1 MKASTKWILRGLTFA
16 VTLFTCIGG
25 YFLWQVG
32 LIATAYK
39 AKILCSGIFI
49 SKRNPDTI
57 LSQELFVDDLSALRF
72 FKTSINYDEQ
82 SVTASFFGLAKRK
95 AIFRQGLGCT
105 LVIDSTEN
113 EILSQA
119 NPFQVPA
126 PPNQQDRLWPDGER
140 IETYRLP
147 PEIDETKLKE
157 ALDAAFAEPDPARL
171 RRTRAVVIVYQ
182 GRIIDER
189 YAQGFSQ
196 NTPLIGWSMTKS
208 VINALI
214 GILVGERKLSL
225 EDRDL
230 LPEWSKPGDPRR
242 AITLDHLLR
251 MSSGLEFA
259 EEYTHPLKDVV
270 SMLLG
275 RGNTAVFAADKRL
288 EAEPGTKWHYSSG
301 TTNIVSRIIRDA
313 IKGSEAEYFAFPRQA
328 LFDKIGMGS
337 AIIEPD
343 AAGIFV
349 GSSFMYATAR
359 DWARFGLLYLQDGIW
374 QGKRILPEGWVNY
387 SITPAPLA
395 PNREYGAHFW
405 LKVPLPFQ
413 SRIRPAHLLPADAF
427 FAAGHEG
434 QFVTVI
440 PSQKLVVVRLGLTR
454 IEGSWDQ
461 ESFIAQILRAISE
474 QQGKPEMSGSG
485 GNTG

>member
-1 MKASTKWILRGLTFA
+1 MKASIKWILWGLAFA
-16 VTLFTCIGG
+16 AALFICISG
-25 YFLWQVG
+25 YFLWRMG

-49 SKRNPDTI
+49 SKRNPNSI
-57 LSQELFVDDLSALRF
+57 LSQELLVDDLSLLRF
-72 FKTSINYDEQ
+72 FNTSINYDEQ
-82 SVTASFFGLAKRK
+82 SVSASFFGLVKRK
-95 AIFRQGLGCT
+95 AIFRHGLGCT

-113 EILSQA
+113 EIRSQA
-119 NPFQVPA
+119 NPFQVPT
-126 PPNQQDRLWPDGER
+126 PSNQQDQLWPEGER
-140 IETYRLP
+140 VETDRLP
-147 PEIDETKLKE
+147 PEIDEAKLEAKLKE

-182 GRIIDER
+182 GRIIAER

-214 GILVGERKLSL
+214 GILVGEKKLSL

-230 LPEWSKPGDPRR
+230 LPEWRKPGDPRR

-251 MSSGLEFA
+251 MSSGLEFS

-270 SMLLG
+270 FMLLG
-275 RGNTAVFAADKRL
+275 RGNMAVYAADKRL
-288 EAEPGTKWHYSSG
+288 EAKPGSKWHYSSG
-301 TTNIVSRIIRDA
+301 TTNIISRIIRNA
-313 IKGSEAEYFAFPRQA
+313 IRGTEADYFAFPRQA
-328 LFDKIGMGS
+328 LFDRISMGS
-337 AIIEPD
+337 AIIELD
-343 AAGIFV
+343 AAGTFV

-387 SITPAPLA
+387 SVTPAPSA
-395 PNREYGAHFW
+395 PLGEYGAHFW
-405 LKVPLPFQ
+405 LKVPPPFR
-413 SRIRPAHLLPADAF
+413 SRISPAPLLPADTF
-427 FAAGHEG
+427 FAAGYEG

-440 PSQKLVVVRLGLTR
+440 PSRKLVVVRLGLTR

-461 ESFIAQILRAISE
+461 ESFIAQILEAIP
-474 QQGKPEMSGSG
+474 K
-485 GNTG
+485 